1 MSDIST
7 MQDPTINPESPKRLE
22 SLENLEKKAAMTSNA
37 SPHTAVSHSHVGN
50 TGFSKIF
57 TIFMIAALAV
67 SMLASF
73 YLWRKLTNM
82 QEHLAR
88 QSADATNLSVE
99 ARGLAKN
106 AQDVAREA
114 SARSSLNETRLSEV
128 ALQRSQLDELMQSL
142 SRSRDENLVV
152 DIDSA
157 LRLAQQ
163 QAQLTGSVEPLLSA
177 LKTADQ
183 RLLRAAQPRLNAVRK
198 ALASDID
205 KIKAA
210 AVTDIPSLLVKLDE
224 IGRLVE
230 DLPVLNTVTAV
241 VRVEKSNASLNAVGV
256 KSTAKVAVS
265 SQDADWQSGLQ
276 KFMQSNWQ
284 IVRAELVKLVRVS
297 RIENPDA
304 VLLSPEQ
311 TYFFRE
317 NLKLKILNARLGLLG
332 RQIQSAKTDLAG
344 VADDV
349 RKYGD
354 PTSKQSQLLQTALSQ
369 VQSQLGNASIPALDA
384 SLAALTTVAALAV
397 AGK

>member
-1 MSDIST
+1 MSDIPLL
-7 MQDPTINPESPKRLE
+7 DPTSSAETMPKTPAEAVPETPPATLPKGL
-22 SLENLEKKAAMTSNA
+22 AA
-37 SPHTAVSHSHVGN
+37 TAYPRALA
-50 TGFSKIF
+50 
-57 TIFMIAALAV
+57 IFMVAALAI

-73 YLWRKLTNM
+73 YLWRKLTNI

-99 ARGLAKN
+99 ARSLAKN

-152 DIDSA
+152 DVESA

-163 QAQLTGSVEPLLSA
+163 QAQLTGSVEPLLAA

-183 RLLRAAQPRLNAVRK
+183 RLVRAAQPRLNAVRR
-198 ALASDID
+198 ALASDTD

-224 IGRLVE
+224 ISRLVE

-241 VRVEKSNASLNAVGV
+241 ARVEKQNAPSNMSSKTAGA
-256 KSTAKVAVS
+256 KSGTAAPAT
-265 SQDADWQSGLQ
+265 QDADWQTSLQ
-276 KFMQSNWQ
+276 NFMQSNWL
-284 IVRAELVKLVRVS
+284 IVRAELAKLVRVS

-311 TYFFRE
+311 TYFLRQ

-332 RQIQSAKTDLAG
+332 RQIQSVKSDLAS

-349 RKYGD
+349 RKYSD
-354 PTSKQSQLLQTALSQ
+354 PTSKQAQTLQSALSL
-369 VQSQLGNASIPALDA
+369 VQAQLGNASIPALDA
-384 SLAALTTVAALAV
+384 SLAALTLAA

>member
-7 MQDPTINPESPKRLE
+7 QETPSSPDALAN
-22 SLENLEKKAAMTSNA
+22 SVPATASNVA
-37 SPHTAVSHSHVGN
+37 QNVAGSVSTTGN
-50 TGFSKIF
+50 TGFSKFF
-57 TIFMIAALAV
+57 TIFMIAALAI

-73 YLWRKLTNM
+73 YLWRKLTNI

-99 ARGLAKN
+99 ARSLAKN
-106 AQDVAREA
+106 AQDIAREA

-152 DIDSA
+152 DVESA

-163 QAQLTGSVEPLLSA
+163 QAQLTGSVEPLLAA

-183 RLLRAAQPRLNAVRK
+183 RLARAAQPRLNAVRR
-198 ALASDID
+198 ALVSDTD

-230 DLPVLNTVTAV
+230 DLPMLNTVTAV
-241 VRVEKSNASLNAVGV
+241 ARVEK
-256 KSTAKVAVS
+256 
-265 SQDADWQSGLQ
+265 QDAPLKTSNTKSASNTSANQNTDWQNSVQ
-276 KFMQSNWQ
+276 NFMHRNWQ
-284 IVRAELVKLVRVS
+284 IVRSELVKLVRVS

-311 TYFFRE
+311 TYFLRE
-317 NLKLKILNARLGLLG
+317 NLKLKVLNARLGLLG
-332 RQIQSAKTDLAG
+332 RQIQSAKSDLTA
-344 VADDV
+344 VENDV
-349 RKYGD
+349 RKYSD
-354 PTSKQSQLLQTALSQ
+354 PTSKQTQTLQSALSQ
-369 VQSQLGNASIPALDA
+369 VQTQLGNASIPALDSSLSA
-384 SLAALTTVAALAV
+384 LTLAA

>member
-1 MSDIST
+1 MSDISMT
-7 MQDPTINPESPKRLE
+7 EKPTNPESVAEAGLSVAQNTSSNTSSKT
-22 SLENLEKKAAMTSNA
+22 EK
-37 SPHTAVSHSHVGN
+37 
-50 TGFSKIF
+50 TGFTKIF
-57 TIFMIAALAV
+57 TIFIIASLAV

-82 QEHLAR
+82 QGHLAR

-99 ARGLAKN
+99 ARSLAKN
-106 AQDVAREA
+106 AQEVAREA

-128 ALQRSQLDELMQSL
+128 ALQRTQLDELMQSL

-152 DIDSA
+152 DLESA

-183 RLLRAAQPRLNAVRK
+183 RLTRAAQPRLNGVRK
-198 ALASDID
+198 ALASDAD

-224 IGRLVE
+224 ISRLVE

-241 VRVEKSNASLNAVGV
+241 ARVEKQS
-256 KSTAKVAVS
+256 VS
-265 SQDADWQSGLQ
+265 SKANGAKPIEVTPANKVTDWQSSLLN
-276 KFMQSNWQ
+276 FWHSNWL
-284 IVRAELVKLVRVS
+284 IVRGELAKLVRVS
-297 RIENPDA
+297 QIENPDA

-311 TYFFRE
+311 TYFLRE
-317 NLKLKILNARLGLLG
+317 NLKLKVLNARLGLLG
-332 RQIQSAKTDLAG
+332 RQIQSTKSDLTT

-349 RKYGD
+349 RKYSD
-354 PTSKQSQLLQTALSQ
+354 PTSKQAQLLQSAIAQ
-369 VQSQLGNASIPALDA
+369 VQAQLGNVAIPALDA
-384 SLAALTTVAALAV
+384 SLAALTQAA
-397 AGK
+397 AGR

>member
-1 MSDIST
+1 
-7 MQDPTINPESPKRLE
+7 
-22 SLENLEKKAAMTSNA
+22 
-37 SPHTAVSHSHVGN
+37 
-50 TGFSKIF
+50 
-57 TIFMIAALAV
+57 MIAALLI

-73 YLWRKLTNM
+73 YLWRKLTNI

-99 ARGLAKN
+99 ARSLAKN
-106 AQDVAREA
+106 AQDLARDA

-152 DIDSA
+152 DVESA

-163 QAQLTGSVEPLLSA
+163 QSQLTGSVEPLLAA

-183 RLLRAAQPRLNAVRK
+183 RLTRAAQPRLNAVRR
-198 ALASDID
+198 ALASDTD

-224 IGRLVE
+224 ISRLVE

-241 VRVEKSNASLNAVGV
+241 ARVETQKAP
-256 KSTAKVAVS
+256 AKVVS
-265 SQDADWQSGLQ
+265 SKPAAASSAIQESDWQTRVQ
-276 KFMQSNWQ
+276 NFIQSNWF
-284 IVRAELVKLVRVS
+284 IVRAELAKLVRVS

-311 TYFFRE
+311 TYFLRQ

-332 RQIQSAKTDLAG
+332 RQMQSAKSDLAS

-349 RKYGD
+349 RKYSD
-354 PTSKQSQLLQTALSQ
+354 PTSRQVQSLQTALSQ
-369 VQSQLGNASIPALDA
+369 VQTQLGNASIPALDA
-384 SLAALTTVAALAV
+384 SLAALTLAA

>member
-7 MQDPTINPESPKRLE
+7 QETPSSPEALASSVP
-22 SLENLEKKAAMTSNA
+22 NAAPNA
-37 SPHTAVSHSHVGN
+37 VQNVAGSMNNTAN

-57 TIFMIAALAV
+57 TIFMIAALAI

-82 QEHLAR
+82 QAHLAR

-99 ARGLAKN
+99 ARSLAKN

-152 DIDSA
+152 DVESA

-163 QAQLTGSVEPLLSA
+163 QAQLTGSVEPLLAA

-183 RLLRAAQPRLNAVRK
+183 RLVRAAQPRLNGVRR
-198 ALASDID
+198 ALASDTD

-210 AVTDIPSLLVKLDE
+210 AVTDIPSLLVRLDE

-230 DLPVLNTVTAV
+230 DLPVVNTVTSV
-241 VRVEKSNASLNAVGV
+241 VKVQKSEKVV
-256 KSTAKVAVS
+256 KAAAISDTVSAKSVTEK
-265 SQDADWQSGLQ
+265 QDSDWQGSLQ
-276 KFMQSNWQ
+276 NFWQKNWQ
-284 IVRAELVKLVRVS
+284 TVRTELVKLVRFS

-311 TYFFRE
+311 TYFLRE
-317 NLKLKILNARLGLLG
+317 NLKLKVLNARLGLLG
-332 RQIQSAKTDLAG
+332 RQIQSAKTDLLS

-349 RKYGD
+349 RKYSD
-354 PTSKQSQLLQTALSQ
+354 PTSKQAQQLQAALSQ
-369 VQSQLGNASIPALDA
+369 VLAQLGNATIPALDA

-397 AGK
+397 TGK

>member
-7 MQDPTINPESPKRLE
+7 QEPASSPETQVNEVPVT
-22 SLENLEKKAAMTSNA
+22 ASNA
-37 SPHTAVSHSHVGN
+37 LQNTAGNANNTGN
-50 TGFSKIF
+50 TGVSKLF
-57 TIFMIAALAV
+57 TIFMIAALAI
-67 SMLASF
+67 SMLASL
-73 YLWRKLTNM
+73 YLWRKLTNI

-99 ARGLAKN
+99 ARSLAKN
-106 AQDVAREA
+106 AQDLAREA

-152 DIDSA
+152 DVESA

-163 QAQLTGSVEPLLSA
+163 QAQLTGSVEPLLAA

-183 RLLRAAQPRLNAVRK
+183 RLTRAAQPRLNAVRR
-198 ALASDID
+198 ALASDTD

-224 IGRLVE
+224 ISRLVE

-241 VRVEKSNASLNAVGV
+241 ARVETQKAPATIPLKAAGSKSGAAAPA
-256 KSTAKVAVS
+256 T
-265 SQDADWQSGLQ
+265 QEADWQTSLQ
-276 KFMQSNWQ
+276 NFMQSNWQ
-284 IVRAELVKLVRVS
+284 IVRAELAKLVRVS

-311 TYFFRE
+311 TYFLHQ

-332 RQIQSAKTDLAG
+332 RQMQSAKSDLAS

-349 RKYGD
+349 RKYSD
-354 PTSKQSQLLQTALSQ
+354 PTSKQAQTLQSALSL
-369 VQSQLGNASIPALDA
+369 VQAQLGNASIPALDA
-384 SLAALTTVAALAV
+384 SLAALTLAA

>member
-7 MQDPTINPESPKRLE
+7 QENPSSPDALV
-22 SLENLEKKAAMTSNA
+22 NTVPATASNVVQNVA
-37 SPHTAVSHSHVGN
+37 GNMNTTDN
-50 TGFSKIF
+50 TGFSKLF
-57 TIFMIAALAV
+57 TIFMIAALAI
-67 SMLASF
+67 SMMASF
-73 YLWRKLTNM
+73 YLWRKLTNI

-99 ARGLAKN
+99 ARSLAKN
-106 AQDVAREA
+106 AQDLAREA

-152 DIDSA
+152 DVESA

-163 QAQLTGSVEPLLSA
+163 QAQLTGSVEPLLAA

-183 RLLRAAQPRLNAVRK
+183 RLTRAAQPRLNAVRR
-198 ALASDID
+198 ALASDTD
-205 KIKAA
+205 KIKTA

-224 IGRLVE
+224 ISRLVE

-241 VRVEKSNASLNAVGV
+241 ARVDTQNAS
-256 KSTAKVAVS
+256 SKVVS
-265 SQDADWQSGLQ
+265 SKPAATSSSIQVSDWQTSLQ
-276 KFMQSNWQ
+276 NFMQSNWQ
-284 IVRAELVKLVRVS
+284 IVRAELAKLVRVS

-311 TYFFRE
+311 TYFLHQ

-332 RQIQSAKTDLAG
+332 RQIQSAKTDLAS

-349 RKYGD
+349 RKYSD
-354 PTSKQSQLLQTALSQ
+354 PTSKQAQTLQSALSL
-369 VQSQLGNASIPALDA
+369 VQTQLGNTSIPALDS
-384 SLAALTTVAALAV
+384 SLAALTLAA

>member
-7 MQDPTINPESPKRLE
+7 QETPSSPEALASSVP
-22 SLENLEKKAAMTSNA
+22 NAAPNA
-37 SPHTAVSHSHVGN
+37 VQTAAGSMNNTAN

-57 TIFMIAALAV
+57 TIFMIAALAI

-82 QEHLAR
+82 QAHLAR

-99 ARGLAKN
+99 ARSLAKN

-152 DIDSA
+152 DVESA

-163 QAQLTGSVEPLLSA
+163 QAQLTGSVEPLLAA

-183 RLLRAAQPRLNAVRK
+183 RLVRAAQPRLNSVRR
-198 ALASDID
+198 ALASDTD

-210 AVTDIPSLLVKLDE
+210 AVTDIPSLLVRLDE

-230 DLPVLNTVTAV
+230 DLPVVNTVTSV
-241 VRVEKSNASLNAVGV
+241 VRVQKSEKVV
-256 KSTAKVAVS
+256 KAAAISDTVSAKSVTEK
-265 SQDADWQSGLQ
+265 QDSDWQGSLQ
-276 KFMQSNWQ
+276 NFWQKNWQ
-284 IVRAELVKLVRVS
+284 TVRTELVKLVRVS

-311 TYFFRE
+311 TYFLRE
-317 NLKLKILNARLGLLG
+317 NLKLKVLNARLGLLG
-332 RQIQSAKTDLAG
+332 RQIQSAKTDLLS

-349 RKYGD
+349 RKYSD
-354 PTSKQSQLLQTALSQ
+354 PTSKQAQQLQAALSQ
-369 VQSQLGNASIPALDA
+369 VQAQLGNATIPALDA

-397 AGK
+397 TGK

>member
-1 MSDIST
+1 MSDTST
-7 MQDPTINPESPKRLE
+7 QETPSNPEVLPAA
-22 SLENLEKKAAMTSNA
+22 NLIAA
-37 SPHTAVSHSHVGN
+37 PIAVAN
-50 TGFSKIF
+50 TGVSTDFSKIF
-57 TIFMIAALAV
+57 TIFIIAALAV

-73 YLWRKLTNM
+73 YLWRKLTNI
-82 QEHLAR
+82 QQHLAR

-99 ARGLAKN
+99 ARSLAKN

-152 DIDSA
+152 DVESA

-163 QAQLTGSVEPLLSA
+163 QAQLTGSVEPLLAA
-177 LKTADQ
+177 LKTADL
-183 RLLRAAQPRLNAVRK
+183 RLSRAAQPRLNAVRR
-198 ALASDID
+198 ALASDTD

-224 IGRLVE
+224 ISRLVE

-241 VRVEKSNASLNAVGV
+241 VRVEKTNVSSKPVGT
-256 KSTAKVAVS
+256 KSTTA
-265 SQDADWQSGLQ
+265 SQDADWQSSVQ
-276 KFMQSNWQ
+276 NFMQSNWQ

-311 TYFFRE
+311 TYFLRE
-317 NLKLKILNARLGLLG
+317 NLKLKVLNARLGLLG
-332 RQIQSAKTDLAG
+332 RQIQSAKSDLTS

-349 RKYGD
+349 RKYSD

-369 VQSQLGNASIPALDA
+369 VQTQLSNASIPALDA
-384 SLAALTTVAALAV
+384 SFAALTTVAALAV
-397 AGK
+397 SGK

>member
-1 MSDIST
+1 
-7 MQDPTINPESPKRLE
+7 MQETPSSPEVLP
-22 SLENLEKKAAMTSNA
+22 AA
-37 SPHTAVSHSHVGN
+37 SPSSADATPIAAPITATN
-50 TGFSKIF
+50 TGSAAGFSKLF
-57 TIFMIAALAV
+57 TIFTIAALAI

-73 YLWRKLTNM
+73 YLWRKLTNI
-82 QEHLAR
+82 QQHLAR

-99 ARGLAKN
+99 ARSLAKN

-152 DIDSA
+152 DVESA

-163 QAQLTGSVEPLLSA
+163 QAQLTGSVEPLLAA

-183 RLLRAAQPRLNAVRK
+183 RLARAAQPRLNAVRR
-198 ALASDID
+198 ALVSDTD

-224 IGRLVE
+224 ISRLVE

-241 VRVEKSNASLNAVGV
+241 ARVEKQPAPS
-256 KSTAKVAVS
+256 KTSTATTVNK
-265 SQDADWQSGLQ
+265 DAGWQSSVQ
-276 KFMQSNWQ
+276 NFMQNNWQ
-284 IVRAELVKLVRVS
+284 IVRAELAKLVRVS

-311 TYFFRE
+311 TYFLRE

-332 RQIQSAKTDLAG
+332 RQIQSAKSDLAS
-344 VADDV
+344 VSNDV
-349 RKYGD
+349 RKYSD
-354 PTSKQSQLLQTALSQ
+354 PTSKQAQTLQSALSL
-369 VQSQLGNASIPALDA
+369 VQTQLSNASIPALDS
-384 SLAALTTVAALAV
+384 SLAALTLAA

>member
-1 MSDIST
+1 MSDIPN
-7 MQDPTINPESPKRLE
+7 MQDPPSSPESPM
-22 SLENLEKKAAMTSNA
+22 SFEKQAAMTSNA
-37 SPHTAVSHSHVGN
+37 LQNTAVSNNQAGN

-57 TIFMIAALAV
+57 TIFMIAALAI

-99 ARGLAKN
+99 ARSLAKN
-106 AQDVAREA
+106 AQEVAREA

-142 SRSRDENLVV
+142 SRSRDENLVMDV
-152 DIDSA
+152 ESA

-163 QAQLTGSVEPLLSA
+163 QAQLTGSVEPLLAA

-183 RLLRAAQPRLNAVRK
+183 RLVRAAQPRLNGVRR
-198 ALASDID
+198 ALASDTD

-230 DLPVLNTVTAV
+230 DLPVVNNVTPI
-241 VRVEKSNASLNAVGV
+241 VRVQKNEKPEASSKAASP
-256 KSTAKVAVS
+256 KPSTEN
-265 SQDADWQSGLQ
+265 QGADWQINLQ
-276 KFMQSNWQ
+276 NFWQKNWQ
-284 IVRAELVKLVRVS
+284 IVRTELVKLVRVS

-311 TYFFRE
+311 TYFLRE
-317 NLKLKILNARLGLLG
+317 NLKLKVLNARLGLLG
-332 RQIQSAKTDLAG
+332 RQIQSAKTDLLS

-349 RKYGD
+349 RKYSD
-354 PTSKQSQLLQTALSQ
+354 PTSKQALLLQNALSQ
-369 VQSQLGNASIPALDA
+369 VQTQLSNATIPALDS
-384 SLAALTTVAALAV
+384 SLAALTLAA

>member
-7 MQDPTINPESPKRLE
+7 MQDPSSSPESPE
-22 SLENLEKKAAMTSNA
+22 SLEIKAAKTSNA
-37 SPHTAVSHSHVGN
+37 LQNTAVSSNHVGN
-50 TGFSKIF
+50 TGFPKLF
-57 TIFMIAALAV
+57 TIVMIAALAI

-99 ARGLAKN
+99 ARSLAKN

-152 DIDSA
+152 DVESA

-163 QAQLTGSVEPLLSA
+163 QAQLTGSVEPLLAA

-183 RLLRAAQPRLNAVRK
+183 RLTRAAQPRLNAVRR
-198 ALASDID
+198 ALASDAD

-224 IGRLVE
+224 ISRLVE

-241 VRVEKSNASLNAVGV
+241 ARVDKQNAPNNASSKASGAKSAANA
-256 KSTAKVAVS
+256 SQN
-265 SQDADWQSGLQ
+265 QDADWQSSVQ
-276 KFMQSNWQ
+276 NFMQSNWQ
-284 IVRAELVKLVRVS
+284 IVRAELTKLVRVS

-311 TYFFRE
+311 TYFLRE

-332 RQIQSAKTDLAG
+332 RQIQSAKSDLTS

-349 RKYGD
+349 RKYSD
-354 PTSKQSQLLQTALSQ
+354 PTSKQAQLLQTALSQ
-369 VQSQLGNASIPALDA
+369 VQTQLGNASIPALDS
-384 SLAALTTVAALAV
+384 SLAALALAA

>member
-1 MSDIST
+1 MQEPPGSPETQAKT
-7 MQDPTINPESPKRLE
+7 MPRTV
-22 SLENLEKKAAMTSNA
+22 SNA
-37 SPHTAVSHSHVGN
+37 EPSAVGNNINAGN
-50 TGFSKIF
+50 TGLPKIF
-57 TIFMIAALAV
+57 AIVIIAVLAM

-73 YLWRKLTNM
+73 YLWRKLTNI

-88 QSADATNLSVE
+88 QSADATHLSVE
-99 ARGLAKN
+99 ARSLAKN
-106 AQDVAREA
+106 AQDLAREA

-152 DIDSA
+152 DVESA

-163 QAQLTGSVEPLLSA
+163 QAQLTGSVEPLLAA

-183 RLLRAAQPRLNAVRK
+183 RLTRAAQPRLNAVRR
-198 ALASDID
+198 ALASDTD

-224 IGRLVE
+224 ISRLVE
-230 DLPVLNTVTAV
+230 DLPVANNVTAIV
-241 VRVEKSNASLNAVGV
+241 SAEKLE
-256 KSTAKVAVS
+256 KPDVS
-265 SQDADWQSGLQ
+265 SKAMGAKSAAANQGSDWQVVLQ
-276 KFMQSNWQ
+276 NFWQNNWQ

-311 TYFFRE
+311 TYFLHQ

-332 RQIQSAKTDLAG
+332 RQIQSAKTDLIS

-349 RKYGD
+349 RKYSD
-354 PTSKQSQLLQTALSQ
+354 PTSKQAQLLQDALSQ
-369 VQSQLGNASIPALDA
+369 VQSQLGNASIPALDS
-384 SLAALTTVAALAV
+384 SLAALTLAA

>member
-1 MSDIST
+1 MSDIPPL
-7 MQDPTINPESPKRLE
+7 DPTSSAESRPKTPAESVLE
-22 SLENLEKKAAMTSNA
+22 APPATLPKGLAATAYPKALA
-37 SPHTAVSHSHVGN
+37 
-50 TGFSKIF
+50 IF
-57 TIFMIAALAV
+57 IIAALAI

-73 YLWRKLTNM
+73 YLWRKLTNI

-88 QSADATNLSVE
+88 QSADATHLSVE
-99 ARGLAKN
+99 ARSLAKN
-106 AQDVAREA
+106 AQDLAREA

-152 DIDSA
+152 DVESA

-163 QAQLTGSVEPLLSA
+163 QAQLTGSVEPLLAA

-183 RLLRAAQPRLNAVRK
+183 RLVRAAQPRLNAVRR
-198 ALASDID
+198 ALASDTD

-224 IGRLVE
+224 ISRLVE

-241 VRVEKSNASLNAVGV
+241 ARVDTQNAS
-256 KSTAKVAVS
+256 SKVVS
-265 SQDADWQSGLQ
+265 SKPAATSSAIQVSDWQTSMQ
-276 KFMQSNWQ
+276 NFMQSNWQ
-284 IVRAELVKLVRVS
+284 IVRAELAKLVRVS

-311 TYFFRE
+311 TYFLHQ

-332 RQIQSAKTDLAG
+332 RQIQSAKSDLAS

-349 RKYGD
+349 RKYSD
-354 PTSKQSQLLQTALSQ
+354 PTSKQAQTLQTALSQ
-369 VQSQLGNASIPALDA
+369 VQTQLGNVSIPALDS
-384 SLAALTTVAALAV
+384 SLAALTLAA

>member
-1 MSDIST
+1 MSDIS
-7 MQDPTINPESPKRLE
+7 MQEKPSIPEVVAPAVT
-22 SLENLEKKAAMTSNA
+22 AAVPMA
-37 SPHTAVSHSHVGN
+37 AQDVSVSG
-50 TGFSKIF
+50 GFSKFF
-57 TIFMIAALAV
+57 TIFIIAALAI

-99 ARGLAKN
+99 ARSLAKN
-106 AQDVAREA
+106 AQDMAREA
-114 SARSSLNETRLSEV
+114 SARSSLNETKLSEV

-152 DIDSA
+152 DVESA

-163 QAQLTGSVEPLLSA
+163 QAQLTGSVEPLLAA

-183 RLLRAAQPRLNAVRK
+183 RLARAAQPRLNGVRR
-198 ALASDID
+198 ALASDTD

-224 IGRLVE
+224 ISRLVE
-230 DLPVLNTVTAV
+230 DLPVLNTVTPV
-241 VRVEKSNASLNAVGV
+241 VRVEKKNAPLPASGAKSAVNQ
-256 KSTAKVAVS
+256 AN
-265 SQDADWQSGLQ
+265 DWQSSVQNFL
-276 KFMQSNWQ
+276 QSNWQ
-284 IVRAELVKLVRVS
+284 IVRAELAKLVRVS

-311 TYFFRE
+311 TYFLRE

-332 RQIQSAKTDLAG
+332 RQIQSAKSDLAS

-349 RKYGD
+349 RKYSD
-354 PTSKQSQLLQTALSQ
+354 PTSKQAQTLQSALAL
-369 VQSQLGNASIPALDA
+369 VQTQLGNASIPALDS
-384 SLAALTTVAALAV
+384 SLAALTLAA

>member
-1 MSDIST
+1 MSDISIQEPPGSPETQAKT
-7 MQDPTINPESPKRLE
+7 MPPTASNVVPSAVGNNIN
-22 SLENLEKKAAMTSNA
+22 
-37 SPHTAVSHSHVGN
+37 VGN
-50 TGFSKIF
+50 TGLPKIF
-57 TIFMIAALAV
+57 AIVIIASLAI

-73 YLWRKLTNM
+73 YLWRKLTNI

-88 QSADATNLSVE
+88 QSADATHLSVE
-99 ARGLAKN
+99 ARSLAKN
-106 AQDVAREA
+106 AQDLARDA

-152 DIDSA
+152 DVESA

-163 QAQLTGSVEPLLSA
+163 QAQLTGSVEPLLAA

-183 RLLRAAQPRLNAVRK
+183 RLTRAAQPRLNAVRR
-198 ALASDID
+198 ALASDTD

-224 IGRLVE
+224 ISRLVE

-241 VRVEKSNASLNAVGV
+241 ARVETQNAPSKVAGSKSAA
-256 KSTAKVAVS
+256 KSTAIAPAN
-265 SQDADWQSGLQ
+265 QEADWQTSLQ
-276 KFMQSNWQ
+276 NFMQSNWL
-284 IVRAELVKLVRVS
+284 IVRAELAKLVRVS

-311 TYFFRE
+311 TYFLHQ

-332 RQIQSAKTDLAG
+332 RQIQSAKSDLAS

-349 RKYGD
+349 RKYSD
-354 PTSKQSQLLQTALSQ
+354 PTSKQAQTLQSSLSL
-369 VQSQLGNASIPALDA
+369 VQAQLGNASIPALDS
-384 SLAALTTVAALAV
+384 SLAALTLAA

>member
-1 MSDIST
+1 MSEILQPNTTSSHATDLNAASANKSSAHEAELIHPRNFKFS
-7 MQDPTINPESPKRLE
+7 RLF
-22 SLENLEKKAAMTSNA
+22 A
-37 SPHTAVSHSHVGN
+37 
-50 TGFSKIF
+50 IF
-57 TIFMIAALAV
+57 IIAALAI

-99 ARGLAKN
+99 ARSLAKN

-152 DIDSA
+152 DIESA

-163 QAQLTGSVEPLLSA
+163 QAQITGSVEPLLAA

-183 RLLRAAQPRLNAVRK
+183 RLTRAAQPRLNGVRR
-198 ALASDID
+198 ALASDTE
-205 KIKAA
+205 KIKAS
-210 AVTDIPSLLVKLDE
+210 AVADIPSLLVRLDE

-230 DLPVLNTVTAV
+230 DLPVVNTVTAV
-241 VRVEKSNASLNAVGV
+241 VRVPKVEKQDAS
-256 KSTAKVAVS
+256 STAVNAKSAV
-265 SQDADWQSGLQ
+265 QNQGADWQVSVQNFWQ
-276 KFMQSNWQ
+276 KNWQ
-284 IVRAELVKLVRVS
+284 IIRTELVKLVRVS

-311 TYFFRE
+311 TYFLRE
-317 NLKLKILNARLGLLG
+317 NLKLKVLNVRLGLFG
-332 RQIQSAKTDLAG
+332 RQIQSAKTDLLS

-349 RKYGD
+349 RKYSD
-354 PTSKQSQLLQTALSQ
+354 PTSKQAQTLQNALSQ
-369 VQSQLGNASIPALDA
+369 VQTQLSNATVPTLDA
-384 SLAALTTVAALAV
+384 SLAALTLAA

>member
-7 MQDPTINPESPKRLE
+7 QETPSNPRFCRLQTRLQPQLQCKYGG
-22 SLENLEKKAAMTSNA
+22 S
-37 SPHTAVSHSHVGN
+37 TA
-50 TGFSKIF
+50 GFSKIF
-57 TIFMIAALAV
+57 TIFMIAALAI

-99 ARGLAKN
+99 ARSLAKN

-152 DIDSA
+152 DVESA

-163 QAQLTGSVEPLLSA
+163 QAQLTGSVEPLLAA

-183 RLLRAAQPRLNAVRK
+183 RLVRAAQPRLNAVRR
-198 ALASDID
+198 ALASDTD

-224 IGRLVE
+224 ISRLVE

-241 VRVEKSNASLNAVGV
+241 ARVEKQNCTTGTSSKASGAKSAANASAN
-256 KSTAKVAVS
+256 
-265 SQDADWQSGLQ
+265 QDADWQSSVQ
-276 KFMQSNWQ
+276 NFMQSNWQ
-284 IVRAELVKLVRVS
+284 IVRAELAKLVRVS

-311 TYFFRE
+311 TYFLRE

-332 RQIQSAKTDLAG
+332 RQIQSAKSDLAS

-349 RKYGD
+349 RKYSD
-354 PTSKQSQLLQTALSQ
+354 PTSKQVQTLQSALTQ
-369 VQSQLGNASIPALDA
+369 VQTQLGNASIPALDS
-384 SLAALTTVAALAV
+384 SLAALTLAA

>member
-1 MSDIST
+1 MSDFPQQNSK
-7 MQDPTINPESPKRLE
+7 QEAPDS
-22 SLENLEKKAAMTSNA
+22 ADAMTATNPVVPPSFVTSAEPATGSKTHLGTA
-37 SPHTAVSHSHVGN
+37 S
-50 TGFSKIF
+50 SKFF
-57 TIFMIAALAV
+57 TIFMVAALAI

-73 YLWRKLTNM
+73 YLWRKLTNI

-99 ARGLAKN
+99 ARSLAKS

-152 DIDSA
+152 DVESA

-163 QAQLTGSVEPLLSA
+163 QAQLTGSVEPLLAA

-183 RLLRAAQPRLNAVRK
+183 RLARAAQPRLNGVRK
-198 ALASDID
+198 ALASDTD
-205 KIKAA
+205 RIKAA
-210 AVTDIPSLLVKLDE
+210 AVADIPSLLVKLDE
-224 IGRLVE
+224 ISQLLE
-230 DLPVLNTVTAV
+230 DLPVLNTVTV
-241 VRVEKSNASLNAVGV
+241 VTKIEKPNANSSV
-256 KSTAKVAVS
+256 STKTES
-265 SQDADWQSGLQ
+265 SQASANQDADWKAGLQ
-276 KFMQSNWQ
+276 KFMLNNWQ
-284 IVRAELVKLVRVS
+284 IVRAELGKLVRVS

-311 TYFFRE
+311 TYFLRE

-332 RQIQSAKTDLAG
+332 RQIQSAKTDLLS

-349 RKYGD
+349 RKYSD
-354 PTSKQSQLLQTALSQ
+354 PTSKQVQILKSALTSVQT
-369 VQSQLGNASIPALDA
+369 QLGNATIPVLDA
-384 SLAALTTVAALAV
+384 SLAALTLAA

>member
-7 MQDPTINPESPKRLE
+7 QENPSSPDALVDTMP
-22 SLENLEKKAAMTSNA
+22 ATASNVVQNVA
-37 SPHTAVSHSHVGN
+37 GNMNTTDN
-50 TGFSKIF
+50 TGFSKLF
-57 TIFMIAALAV
+57 TIFMIAALAI
-67 SMLASF
+67 SMMASF
-73 YLWRKLTNM
+73 YLWRKLTNI

-99 ARGLAKN
+99 ARSLAKN
-106 AQDVAREA
+106 AQELAREA

-152 DIDSA
+152 DVESA

-163 QAQLTGSVEPLLSA
+163 QAQLTGSVEPLLAA
-177 LKTADQ
+177 LKTADL
-183 RLLRAAQPRLNAVRK
+183 RLTRAAQPRLNAVRR
-198 ALASDID
+198 ALASDTD

-224 IGRLVE
+224 ISRLVE
-230 DLPVLNTVTAV
+230 DLPVANNVTAII
-241 VRVEKSNASLNAVGV
+241 RAEKPDVP
-256 KSTAKVAVS
+256 AKAMGANSVAANQGS
-265 SQDADWQSGLQ
+265 AWQAIVQNIWQ
-276 KFMQSNWQ
+276 KNWQ

-297 RIENPDA
+297 RIESPDA

-311 TYFFRE
+311 TYFLRE

-332 RQIQSAKTDLAG
+332 RQIQSAKTDLAS

-349 RKYGD
+349 RKYSD
-354 PTSKQSQLLQTALSQ
+354 PTSKQAQSLQSALSL
-369 VQSQLGNASIPALDA
+369 VQTQLGNASIPALD
-384 SLAALTTVAALAV
+384 SSFAALTLAA

>member
-7 MQDPTINPESPKRLE
+7 QETPSSPEVLPAANPI
-22 SLENLEKKAAMTSNA
+22 AAPIAAANT
-37 SPHTAVSHSHVGN
+37 GFY

-57 TIFMIAALAV
+57 TIFIIAALAI

-82 QEHLAR
+82 QQHLAR

-99 ARGLAKN
+99 ARSLAKN

-152 DIDSA
+152 DVESA

-163 QAQLTGSVEPLLSA
+163 QAQLTGSVEPLLAA

-183 RLLRAAQPRLNAVRK
+183 RLARAAQPRLNAVRR
-198 ALASDID
+198 ALASDTD

-224 IGRLVE
+224 ISRLVE

-241 VRVEKSNASLNAVGV
+241 ARVEKQNATSNAPSNASSKASGA
-256 KSTAKVAVS
+256 KSVANTTAN
-265 SQDADWQSGLQ
+265 QDADWQSSVQ
-276 KFMQSNWQ
+276 NFMQNNWQ
-284 IVRAELVKLVRVS
+284 VVRAELAKLVRVS

-311 TYFFRE
+311 TYFLRQ

-332 RQIQSAKTDLAG
+332 RQIQSAKSDLTS

-349 RKYGD
+349 RKYSD
-354 PTSKQSQLLQTALSQ
+354 PTSKQAQMLLSALSL
-369 VQSQLGNASIPALDA
+369 VQTQLGNASIPALDA
-384 SLAALTTVAALAV
+384 SLAALTLAA

>member
-7 MQDPTINPESPKRLE
+7 QEKPSNPEVLPTT
-22 SLENLEKKAAMTSNA
+22 N
-37 SPHTAVSHSHVGN
+37 PIAVANTGGN

-57 TIFMIAALAV
+57 TIFMIAALAI

-99 ARGLAKN
+99 ARSLAKN

-198 ALASDID
+198 ALASDTD

-230 DLPVLNTVTAV
+230 DLPVVNTVTSVA
-241 VRVEKSNASLNAVGV
+241 RVEKSNASTKAVGD
-256 KSTAKVAVS
+256 KSAAS
-265 SQDADWQSGLQ
+265 SQNVDWQAGLQ

-297 RIENPDA
+297 RIESPDA

-311 TYFFRE
+311 TYFLRE

-332 RQIQSAKTDLAG
+332 RQIQSAKTDLTA

-349 RKYGD
+349 RKYSD
-354 PTSKQSQLLQTALSQ
+354 PTSKQALLLQNALTQ
-369 VQSQLGNASIPALDA
+369 VQTQLGNASIPALDS
-384 SLAALTTVAALAV
+384 SLAALTLAA

>member
-1 MSDIST
+1 
-7 MQDPTINPESPKRLE
+7 MQETSSNPEVLPATNPLAAPIAVANTGSP
-22 SLENLEKKAAMTSNA
+22 A
-37 SPHTAVSHSHVGN
+37 
-50 TGFSKIF
+50 GFSKFF
-57 TIFMIAALAV
+57 TIFMIAALAI

-99 ARGLAKN
+99 ARSLAKN

-152 DIDSA
+152 DVDSA

-163 QAQLTGSVEPLLSA
+163 QAQLTGSVEPLLAA

-183 RLLRAAQPRLNAVRK
+183 RLNRAAQPRLNAVRR
-198 ALASDID
+198 ALASDTD

-224 IGRLVE
+224 ISRLVD
-230 DLPVLNTVTAV
+230 DLPVANNVIAI
-241 VRVEKSNASLNAVGV
+241 VRAEKLEKSDVSSKAMGV
-256 KSTAKVAVS
+256 KSVAANQGS
-265 SQDADWQSGLQ
+265 DWQAIVQSFWQ
-276 KFMQSNWQ
+276 KNWQ
-284 IVRAELVKLVRVS
+284 IVRSELVKLVRVS
-297 RIENPDA
+297 RIESPDA

-311 TYFFRE
+311 TYFLRE

-332 RQIQSAKTDLAG
+332 RQIQSAKSDLAS

-349 RKYGD
+349 RKYSD
-354 PTSKQSQLLQTALSQ
+354 PTSKQAQTLQGALFQ
-369 VQSQLGNASIPALDA
+369 VQTQLSNASIPALDA
-384 SLAALTTVAALAV
+384 SFAALTTVAALAV
-397 AGK
+397 SGK

>member
-1 MSDIST
+1 MLE
-7 MQDPTINPESPKRLE
+7 PTSSAEAMPKTRAETLPDTPSE
-22 SLENLEKKAAMTSNA
+22 TPSETTPAALQKSVA
-37 SPHTAVSHSHVGN
+37 ATA
-50 TGFSKIF
+50 FSKLF
-57 TIFMIAALAV
+57 TILMIAGLAI

-73 YLWRKLTNM
+73 YLWRKLSNM

-88 QSADATNLSVE
+88 QSADATNVSVE

-114 SARSSLNETRLSEV
+114 AARSSLNETRLSEV

-152 DIDSA
+152 DVESA

-163 QAQLTGSVEPLLSA
+163 QAQLTGSVEPLLAA

-183 RLLRAAQPRLNAVRK
+183 RLARAAQPRLNAVRR
-198 ALASDID
+198 ALASDTD

-210 AVTDIPSLLVKLDE
+210 AVADIPSLLVKLDE

-241 VRVEKSNASLNAVGV
+241 ARVEKQNAPSKAGGN
-256 KSTAKVAVS
+256 KSSTTVAAN
-265 SQDADWQSGLQ
+265 QDTDWQTSLQ
-276 KFMQSNWQ
+276 NFWQSNWQ
-284 IVRAELVKLVRVS
+284 IVRAELAKLVRVS

-311 TYFFRE
+311 TYFLRE

-332 RQIQSAKTDLAG
+332 RQIQSAKSDLAS
-344 VADDV
+344 AAEDV

-354 PTSKQSQLLQTALSQ
+354 PTSKQAQLLQGLLSQ
-369 VQSQLGNASIPALDA
+369 VQEQLGNASIPALDS
-384 SLAALTTVAALAV
+384 SLAALTLAA
-397 AGK
+397 AGR

>member
-1 MSDIST
+1 MSDIPPL
-7 MQDPTINPESPKRLE
+7 DPTSSAESRPKTPAESVLE
-22 SLENLEKKAAMTSNA
+22 APPATLPKGLAATAYPKALA
-37 SPHTAVSHSHVGN
+37 
-50 TGFSKIF
+50 IF
-57 TIFMIAALAV
+57 IIAALAI

-73 YLWRKLTNM
+73 YLWRKLTNI

-99 ARGLAKN
+99 ARSLAKN
-106 AQDVAREA
+106 AQDLAREA

-152 DIDSA
+152 DVESA

-163 QAQLTGSVEPLLSA
+163 QAQLTGSVEPLLAA

-183 RLLRAAQPRLNAVRK
+183 RLVRAAQPRLNAVRR
-198 ALASDID
+198 ALASDTD

-224 IGRLVE
+224 ISRLVE

-241 VRVEKSNASLNAVGV
+241 ARVE
-256 KSTAKVAVS
+256 T
-265 SQDADWQSGLQ
+265 QDASSNMSLKAAGAKSAAVTATTTAANQEPDWQTSLQ
-276 KFMQSNWQ
+276 NFMQNNWQ
-284 IVRAELVKLVRVS
+284 IEREELGKLVRVS
-297 RIENPDA
+297 SIENPDA

-311 TYFFRE
+311 TYFLRQ

-332 RQIQSAKTDLAG
+332 RQMQSAKSDLAS

-349 RKYGD
+349 RKYSD
-354 PTSKQSQLLQTALSQ
+354 PTSKQAQTLQSALSQ
-369 VQSQLGNASIPALDA
+369 VQAQLGSATIPSLDA
-384 SLAALTTVAALAV
+384 TLAALTTVAALAV
-397 AGK
+397 SGK

>member
-7 MQDPTINPESPKRLE
+7 QETPSSPDALANK
-22 SLENLEKKAAMTSNA
+22 
-37 SPHTAVSHSHVGN
+37 VSATTPNVAQNVVGSMSSTGN
-50 TGFSKIF
+50 TGFSKFF
-57 TIFMIAALAV
+57 TIFIIAALAI

-88 QSADATNLSVE
+88 QSADATNQSVE
-99 ARGLAKN
+99 ARSLAKN

-152 DIDSA
+152 DVESA

-163 QAQLTGSVEPLLSA
+163 QAQLTGSVEPLLAA

-183 RLLRAAQPRLNAVRK
+183 RLARAAQPRLNAVRR
-198 ALASDID
+198 ALASDTD

-224 IGRLVE
+224 ISRLVE

-241 VRVEKSNASLNAVGV
+241 VRVEKTNVSSKAIGTKAT
-256 KSTAKVAVS
+256 TA
-265 SQDADWQSGLQ
+265 SQDADWQSSVQ
-276 KFMQSNWQ
+276 NFMQSNWQ
-284 IVRAELVKLVRVS
+284 IVRAELAKLVRVS

-311 TYFFRE
+311 TYFLRE
-317 NLKLKILNARLGLLG
+317 NLKLKVLNARLGLLG
-332 RQIQSAKTDLAG
+332 RQIQSAKSDLTS

-349 RKYGD
+349 RKYSD

-369 VQSQLGNASIPALDA
+369 VQTQLSNASIPALDS
-384 SLAALTTVAALAV
+384 SLAALTLAA

>member
-1 MSDIST
+1 MSDIPPL
-7 MQDPTINPESPKRLE
+7 DPTSSAESRPKTPAESVLE
-22 SLENLEKKAAMTSNA
+22 APPATLPKGLAATAYPKALA
-37 SPHTAVSHSHVGN
+37 
-50 TGFSKIF
+50 IF
-57 TIFMIAALAV
+57 IIAALAI

-73 YLWRKLTNM
+73 YLWRKLTNI

-88 QSADATNLSVE
+88 QSADATHLSVE
-99 ARGLAKN
+99 ARSLAKN
-106 AQDVAREA
+106 AQDLAREA

-152 DIDSA
+152 DVESA

-163 QAQLTGSVEPLLSA
+163 QAQLTGSVEPLLAA

-183 RLLRAAQPRLNAVRK
+183 RLVRAAQPRLNAVRR
-198 ALASDID
+198 ALASDTD

-224 IGRLVE
+224 ISRLVE

-241 VRVEKSNASLNAVGV
+241 ARVDTQNAS
-256 KSTAKVAVS
+256 SKVVS
-265 SQDADWQSGLQ
+265 SKPAATSSAIQVSDWQTSMQ
-276 KFMQSNWQ
+276 NFMQSNWQ
-284 IVRAELVKLVRVS
+284 IVRAELAKLVRVS

-311 TYFFRE
+311 TYFLHQ

-332 RQIQSAKTDLAG
+332 RQIQSAKSDLAS

-349 RKYGD
+349 RKYSD
-354 PTSKQSQLLQTALSQ
+354 PTSKQAQTLQSALSL
-369 VQSQLGNASIPALDA
+369 VQTQLGNTSIPALDS
-384 SLAALTTVAALAV
+384 SLAALTLAA